1 MLLFALLLILLA
13 VALVQWRAVARETQA
28 ETAYP
33 PSGQFIE
40 VDGTRVH
47 LRIEGQGP
55 DLVLIHGANG
65 SMRDFTFDL
74 MGRLTDRYR
83 VIMVDRPGLGWSSR
97 AGESYSGVLN
107 TWAEPPAVQARV
119 LQKALDQVGVTRP
132 IVLGHSYGGA
142 VALAWALERPEDTA
156 ALVLLGAASNPW
168 PGNLGLLYQ
177 INSTRIGSALMIPLI
192 AAFAP
197 AARIEEAVA
206 SIFAPQATPDGYLD
220 HFGPEM
226 TLRRPT
232 LRANAQQVNS
242 LRPHVVEMATQ
253 YPSLSLPVEILHGT
267 EDTIVP
273 LRVHSEPLAQLLPN
287 ATLIRMQGVGHMPH
301 HADPDA
307 VEAAI
312 DRAATRAGLR

>member
-1 MLLFALLLILLA
+1 MVIALLIGLGLVA
-13 VALVQWRAVARETQA
+13 VVQWRAMARETQA

-40 VDGTRVH
+40 VDGTRIH
-47 LRIEGQGP
+47 LRIEGDGP

-65 SMRDFTFDL
+65 SIRDFTFDL

-83 VIMVDRPGLGWSSR
+83 VILVDRPGLGWSDR
-97 AGESYSGVLN
+97 ANRSYNGV
-107 TWAEPPAVQARV
+107 WSSQAEPPAAQARV
-119 LQKALDQVGVTRP
+119 MQQAVDQVGVTRP

-156 ALVLLGAASNPW
+156 AVVLLGAVSNPW
-168 PGNLGLLYQ
+168 PGSLGPLYQ
-177 INSTRIGSALMIPLI
+177 INSTRIGSALVIPLI
-192 AAFAP
+192 SAFAP
-197 AARIEEAVA
+197 MARIEDTVA
-206 SIFAPQATPDGYLD
+206 AIFAPQPTPDGYLD
-220 HFGPEM
+220 HFGPEL
-226 TLRRPT
+226 TLRRTT

-253 YPSLSLPVEILHGT
+253 YPDLTLPVEILHGT
-267 EDTIVP
+267 DDTIVP

-287 ATLIRMQGVGHMPH
+287 AALTRMEGVGHMPH

-307 VEAAI
+307 VEEAI
-312 DRAATRAGLR
+312 DRAAMRAGLR